1 MSNARSSA
9 SVRVTGRY
17 LSSEQM
23 FSTVVPCGT
32 RTTRVNKFLSF
43 LLSLSYMD
51 SIRKHPPAGGKPCLI
66 STLSKEQI
74 CSHSD
79 MPDRHIKWPRQ
90 PPGAEVMWPLRIEHS
105 CKSHTIFICMFSHV
119 LEDFQIWRNV
129 QPNYKNLR
137 TSLSESSSYG
147 IRHTIKHQTVSRGNK
162 NMQRGDRTD
171 SLLFCVCGSR
181 FKETGHLK

>member
-66 STLSKEQI
+66 STLSEEQI

-79 MPDRHIKWPRQ
+79 MPDRHDPDSQ
-90 PPGAEVMWPLRIEHS
+90 TNFSPPPAKTQSFLASTELIQHLS
-105 CKSHTIFICMFSHV
+105 LCKSVLYIKSHV
-119 LEDFQIWRNV
+119 LI
-129 QPNYKNLR
+129 L
-137 TSLSESSSYG
+137 
-147 IRHTIKHQTVSRGNK
+147 IKS
-162 NMQRGDRTD
+162 
-171 SLLFCVCGSR
+171 
-181 FKETGHLK
+181 